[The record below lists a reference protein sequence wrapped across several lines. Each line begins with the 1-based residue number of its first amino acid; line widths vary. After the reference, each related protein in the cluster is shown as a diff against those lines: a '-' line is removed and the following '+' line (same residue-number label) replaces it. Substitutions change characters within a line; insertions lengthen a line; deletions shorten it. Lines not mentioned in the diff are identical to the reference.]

1 MKIEFDTVFFFNNH
15 EEILKET
22 ARIFEIK
29 YAITKDEED
38 FKLKKDEV
46 MFLKIKGGKFNRK
59 DTKFVNNANK
69 DILHEGRIV
78 RTNVT
83 ASDIEDVDIAITNK
97 YLHMYQSDSH
107 KTLPISKITAIYI
120 NPKNIVVYTSDR
132 SYTIITHSYQLG
144 LQVTLLLDVI
154 KNIKVDDSFVGRS
167 INLSNKQKNS

>member
-15 EEILKET
+15 ENILKET
-22 ARIFEIK
+22 ARIFNIG
-29 YAITKDEED
+29 YPITKDESD
-38 FKLKKDEV
+38 FKLKQDEV

-59 DTKFVNNANK
+59 DTRYVNNANK

-83 ASDIEDVDIAITNK
+83 SNDIEEVDIAITNK
-97 YLHMYQSDSH
+97 YLHMYQTSNH

-132 SYTIITHSYQLG
+132 SYTIITNSYQLG

-154 KNIKVDDSFVGRS
+154 KNIKVDDSFVGRT
-167 INLSNKQKNS
+167 INLNKNQ